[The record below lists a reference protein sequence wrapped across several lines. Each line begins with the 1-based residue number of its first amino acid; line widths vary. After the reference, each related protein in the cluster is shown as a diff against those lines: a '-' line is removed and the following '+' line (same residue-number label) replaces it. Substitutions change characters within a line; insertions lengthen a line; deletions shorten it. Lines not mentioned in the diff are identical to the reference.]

1 MIFTFFSNL
10 VHIVN
15 LLTIFYMIFKENR
28 SSKSIISWTL
38 VLIIL
43 PYIGFILFLM
53 LGRKVNTKD
62 IFIMKKSELTL
73 FDKYI
78 KKLKSADNSNDD
90 LKRAKHSDM
99 IKAIESM
106 EYSPYRKD
114 VETKV
119 FFDGKEL
126 FDDILESLKK
136 AQKSINIEFYIFKND
151 DIGSKVLDI
160 LKEKAKSGV
169 EVRLLYDSVGSRT
182 TNRKKLQS
190 AIDASVKVGE
200 FFPSLLRLININM
213 NFRNHRKIIVI
224 DNKVGYV
231 GGFNVG
237 DEYLGKDPK
246 FGYWRDTHIK
256 FMGD

>member
-1 MIFTFFSNL
+1 
-10 VHIVN
+10 
-15 LLTIFYMIFKENR
+15 MIFKENR

-78 KKLKSADNSNDD
+78 KKLKSVDNSNDD

-119 FFDGKEL
+119 FLMVKNYL
-126 FDDILESLKK
+126 M
-136 AQKSINIEFYIFKND
+136 IF
-151 DIGSKVLDI
+151 
-160 LKEKAKSGV
+160 
-169 EVRLLYDSVGSRT
+169 
-182 TNRKKLQS
+182 
-190 AIDASVKVGE
+190 
-200 FFPSLLRLININM
+200 
-213 NFRNHRKIIVI
+213 
-224 DNKVGYV
+224 
-231 GGFNVG
+231 
-237 DEYLGKDPK
+237 
-246 FGYWRDTHIK
+246 
-256 FMGD
+256 